1 MIGTVG
7 GLRGLS
13 LYGNRGGS
21 HGVGNVDGHGG
32 DQGGGHGHGIS
43 ITINYYHQMVLVM
56 ALVMVVVM
64 VLTPQPWGPE
74 RVPVGHRRLRRTHKD
89 KF

>member
-1 MIGTVG
+1 MVFLFKVIV
-7 GLRGLS
+7 
-13 LYGNRGGS
+13 
-21 HGVGNVDGHGG
+21 VVV
-32 DQGGGHGHGIS
+32 
-43 ITINYYHQMVLVM
+43 MVLVMEVVM

-74 RVPVGHRRLRRTHKD
+74 RVPVGHRRLQRTHKD